1 MLKKVKLTAALFASV
16 FLLAACG
23 AAESGNVVKVGVV
36 GDIEREVWEDVEARL
51 ETDTDI
57 DLQVEVFTDYVQP
70 NVALADGSLDMNA
83 FQHLAFLNDFIQSD
97 DGADIV
103 PAGYTYISPMAA
115 YSEKVDSLEDLS
127 DGAKVVIPNDATNG
141 GRALLLLQQAGLIEI
156 DETAGITPAV
166 SDVTN
171 NPKNLEFEELD
182 AAQVPRSISDA
193 DVVIANTNYAV
204 DADLNPYEDGI
215 FVDTEDLH
223 SVGSQYKNVIVVQAD
238 NTENE
243 AIQAVIAE
251 YQSEETSEKIKEVS
265 NNADQKAWTEK
276 DDIQADFTEV
286 QENSQ
291 PAE

>member
-97 DGADIV
+97 GGADIV

-166 SDVTN
+166 SDVTS

-223 SVGSQYKNVIVVQAD
+223 SVGSQYKNVIVVQAN

-276 DDIQADFTEV
+276 DDIKADFTEV

>member
-23 AAESGNVVKVGVV
+23 AAEPGNVVKVGVV

-51 ETDTDI
+51 ETNTDI

-97 DGADIV
+97 GGADIV

-166 SDVTN
+166 SDVTS
-171 NPKNLEFEELD
+171 NPRNLEFEELD

-193 DVVIANTNYAV
+193 DVIIANTNYAV

-223 SVGSQYKNVIVVQAD
+223 SVGSQYKNVIVVQAN

-276 DDIQADFTEV
+276 DDIKADFTEV